1 MTDSFDPVAAV
12 PRHLVVVAAGTG
24 GHVIPGLAVA
34 EKMRTRGWSVSWLG
48 TTHGIENRLVPPTGI
63 AMDSVEFSGLRGK
76 GIAHTVG
83 GALMLVAALVRA
95 IGILRRRHADAVLAM
110 GGYLSFP
117 GGVAAW
123 LLRKPLLLV
132 NADAALLLSNRAL
145 LPFAQRVMFGFDGEA
160 ARWTRDAI
168 VTGNPVRSE
177 IERLPEPAERYAGR
191 TGALRLLVVG
201 GSLGASVLNDCVP
214 KALALLDAAR
224 RPRVTHQTG
233 PAQQAVVEAAYA
245 RLGVEAEVLAFIDDM
260 ADRLAGCDV
269 IVCRAG
275 AVTVSELCA
284 AGVASVLVPLV
295 VSTTSHQRDNAE
307 WLAGRGAGVHLPQ
320 TELTPQSLADLLAG
334 LPRAK
339 LLAMATQA
347 RALAKPK
354 AAAKVADEIDRLVP
368 A

>member
-1 MTDSFDPVAAV
+1 MSASDTVLESE
-12 PRHLVVVAAGTG
+12 PRRLVVVAAGTG

-34 EKMRTRGWSVSWLG
+34 EKLRARGWVVSWLG
-48 TTHGIENRLVPPTGI
+48 TTHGMENRLVPPSGI
-63 AMDSVEFSGLRGK
+63 PMDTVPFSGLRGK
-76 GIAHTVG
+76 GLLHSAGGVFRLVG
-83 GALMLVAALVRA
+83 AFGRCLA
-95 IGILRRRHADAVLAM
+95 ILRRRQADAVLAM

-123 LLRKPLLLV
+123 LLRKPLMLV

-145 LPFAQRVMFGFDGEA
+145 LPFAVRIAFGFDGEA
-160 ARWTRDAI
+160 ARWTKDAI
-168 VTGNPVRSE
+168 VTGNPVRAE
-177 IERLPEPAERYAGR
+177 IEALPEPAERFAGR

-214 KALALLDAAR
+214 KALALIDAAE

-233 PAQQAVVEAAYA
+233 QAHAQAVQGTYAKLGVDAEVLPFVDDKAA
-245 RLGVEAEVLAFIDDM
+245 RLGA
-260 ADRLAGCDV
+260 CDV

-284 AGVASVLVPLV
+284 AGVAAVLVPLV

-307 WLAGRGAGVHLPQ
+307 WLAGRHAGVHLPQ
-320 TELTPQSLADLLAG
+320 AELSPRGLADLLGG
-334 LPRAK
+334 LTRDK
-339 LLAMATQA
+339 LLAMATKA
-347 RALAKPK
+347 RGLAKPK
-354 AAAKVADEIDRLVP
+354 AAARVADELDRLVP